1 MQIQFCGAN
10 KSVTGSQHLLTIKG
24 KRLLLDCGLFQGRR
38 DEAFERNR
46 QFPFE
51 PASID
56 AMILSHAH
64 IDHSGNIPNLVKQ
77 GFRGN
82 IFCTAPTVDLCGV
95 MLQDSAYIQQR
106 DVEFV
111 NKKLAR
117 KKQPLREALYG
128 IRDAQA
134 CMTQFVGLGYNR
146 TFEPLPDVK
155 ATFLN
160 AGHMFGSAMLRL
172 EIKENGRTI
181 RFGFTG
187 DLGRHNLPIIDDP
200 DQLNDLDVLISESTY
215 GNKLHDPAKEIERRL
230 VDVIH
235 DAFKKNGKIIVPAF
249 SVERT
254 QEIVYHLNKLYE
266 RKLVPAIP
274 VFVDSPLAVNVTEV
288 FKMHQDYYDDE
299 ARHLLEQG
307 DNPFVF
313 EGLRYVSKV
322 EDSKK
327 LNDLREPCIIIS
339 ASGMCEAG
347 RILHHLANNIENPN
361 TTVMIVGYMAEHTL
375 GRKLIDKEERIKIF
389 GEEYQL
395 KAQVVKINSFSG
407 HADKNDLMRFI
418 NNIGRKTKIFLVH
431 GENEAADTLR
441 TKIFDTYG
449 YDATVPFLG
458 QVIEI

>member
-117 KKQPLREALYG
+117 KKQSLREALYG

-288 FKMHQDYYDDE
+288 FKMHPAYYDDE

-431 GENEAADTLR
+431 GEMTQCGPFAESLRAEGFASVHIPDWKEKTEA
-441 TKIFDTYG
+441 
-449 YDATVPFLG
+449 
-458 QVIEI
+458 

>member
-10 KSVTGSQHLLTIKG
+10 KSVTGSQHLLTING

-51 PASID
+51 PASVD

-77 GFRGN
+77 GFKGN

-117 KKQPLREALYG
+117 KKQPLREPLYD

-134 CMTQFVGLGYNR
+134 CMAQFVGLGYNR
-146 TFEPLPDVK
+146 SFEPLPGIK

-172 EIKENGRTI
+172 EIKENGHTI

-187 DLGRHNLPIIDDP
+187 DLGRQNLPIIADP
-200 DQLNDLDVLISESTY
+200 DQLSNLDLLISESTY
-215 GNKLHDPAKEIERRL
+215 GNKLHDPAKEIEGRL

-235 DAFKKNGKIIVPAF
+235 DAFKKSGKIIIPAF

-254 QEIVYHLNKLYE
+254 QEIIYHLNKLYE

-288 FKMHQDYYDDE
+288 FKMHPAYYDEE
-299 ARHLLEQG
+299 ARQLLEQG

-313 EGLRYVSKV
+313 EGLRYISKV

-347 RILHHLANNIENPN
+347 RILHHLANNVENPN
-361 TTVMIVGYMAEHTL
+361 TTILIVGYMAEHTL
-375 GRKLIDKEERIKIF
+375 GRKLVDKEERVKIF

-407 HADKNDLMRFI
+407 HADKNDLLRFI
-418 NNIGRKTKIFLVH
+418 KNIGRKTKVFLVH
-431 GENEAADTLR
+431 GEMPQCGPFAENLR
-441 TKIFDTYG
+441 EEGFTSVTIPDWKEK
-449 YDATVPFLG
+449 V
-458 QVIEI
+458 EI

>member
-1 MQIQFCGAN
+1 MHIQFCGAN
-10 KSVTGSQHLLTIKG
+10 KSVTGSQHLLTING

-51 PASID
+51 PASVD

-77 GFRGN
+77 GFKGN
-82 IFCTAPTVDLCGV
+82 IFCTAPTVDLCSV

-117 KKQPLREALYG
+117 KKQPLREALYD

-134 CMTQFVGLGYNR
+134 CMPHFVGLGYNR
-146 TFEPLPDVK
+146 PFEPLPGVK
-155 ATFLN
+155 ATFYN

-200 DQLNDLDVLISESTY
+200 DQLNDLDMLISESTY
-215 GNKLHDPAKEIERRL
+215 GNKLHDPAKEIEGRL

-266 RKLVPAIP
+266 RRLVPAIP

-288 FKMHQDYYDDE
+288 FKTHPAYYDDE
-299 ARHLLEQG
+299 ARRLLEQG

-313 EGLRYVSKV
+313 EGLRYISKV

-361 TTVMIVGYMAEHTL
+361 TTILIVGYMAEHTL
-375 GRKLIDKEERIKIF
+375 GRKLVDKEERVKIF

-395 KAQVVKINSFSG
+395 KAEVVKINSFSG

-418 NNIGRKTKIFLVH
+418 KNIGRKTKIFLVH
-431 GENEAADTLR
+431 GEMTQCGPFAENLR
-441 TKIFDTYG
+441 TEGFTSVHIPDWKEN
-449 YDATVPFLG
+449 A
-458 QVIEI
+458 EA